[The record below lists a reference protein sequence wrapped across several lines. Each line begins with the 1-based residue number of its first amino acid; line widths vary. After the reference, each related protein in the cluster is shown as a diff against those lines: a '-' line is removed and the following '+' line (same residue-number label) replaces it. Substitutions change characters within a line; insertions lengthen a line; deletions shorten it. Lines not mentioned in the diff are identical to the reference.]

1 MLTTLSGWP
10 LKRRLSTEP
19 PRALSRLMRTLDPEG
34 AQLLLRPFTAFYG
47 QDLPG
52 RQQRRNAAYHFALIS
67 ASRLAVKRHCSA
79 YRQIPIRPQRCPRIF
94 FFSRTSNHQIP
105 TADDATRELW
115 RSTRFKTKRAGRA
128 VVPQFTSWIEPL
140 DKGSFFS
147 GRTAKHI
154 RFFPILSTTH
164 HVRHDF
170 ALPHGRDSLAR
181 QL

>member
-1 MLTTLSGWP
+1 MARIRLDGNSDVTLRTTL
-10 LKRRLSTEP
+10 RLSVRRDSPSSAIAPLTDKSP
-19 PRALSRLMRTLDPEG
+19 YIHSAVPAFSFFHARRITKF
-34 AQLLLRPFTAFYG
+34 QLLTM
-47 QDLPG
+47 LPG
-52 RQQRRNAAYHFALIS
+52 NCGVARGL
-67 ASRLAVKRHCSA
+67 
-79 YRQIPIRPQRCPRIF
+79 
-94 FFSRTSNHQIP
+94 
-105 TADDATRELW
+105 
-115 RSTRFKTKRAGRA
+115 KTKRAGRA